1 MKVYIAPCGL
11 GLGHIARCEPIA
23 RKLMNKRAT
32 VIFSTYLDGLQYAER
47 KKLRTVETIPISFK
61 VRLDGS
67 VDFKRTASS
76 SGFSLGVRRFLKQI
90 LKEIGNIASFR
101 ADVVISDSRAS
112 SIVAAKLLGIPTIL
126 LLNQFKVEIVRR
138 PSNVKMSL
146 FDRLF
151 FFIAN
156 IFWIFVRT
164 LLQGIWALSD
174 VILIP
179 DFPLPYT
186 IALGNLAIPKK
197 YQSKVRLI
205 GPITEVKPNQLPS
218 REEIRKKLGFNS
230 NRRLIYAAVS
240 GPRVE
245 RRYLANKLL
254 EILSKPH
261 SDYQVV
267 LSKGEP
273 SSEAYPKKDGDVTV
287 YDWIDDLTQ
296 FELLKACDLLVCRAG
311 HGIVTKALVYGKPL
325 VLIPI
330 PDQTEQYGNANRAV
344 RLGVAEVIMQSE
356 LNEERL
362 LKAIERILISDVYEK
377 RARHVADVTA
387 TLDATQTAIE
397 VVRQL
402 AQRSYAQFRD
412 QLNH

>member
-23 RKLMNKRAT
+23 RRLIEEDAT

-47 KKLRTVETIPISFK
+47 KKFRTVETIPISFK
-61 VRLDGS
+61 VRPDGS

-90 LKEIGNIASFR
+90 RKEIRNIANFR
-101 ADVVISDSRAS
+101 PDVIISDSRAS
-112 SIVAAKLLGIPTIL
+112 SIIAAKLLGVPTIL

-156 IFWIFVRT
+156 AFWMLVRT
-164 LLQGIWALSD
+164 LLEGVWALSD
-174 VILIP
+174 LILIP

-197 YQSKVRLI
+197 YQNRVRLI
-205 GPITEVKPNQLPS
+205 GPIIEVKPDQLPS
-218 REEIRKKLGFNS
+218 KEEVRKKLGFSS
-230 NRRLIYAAVS
+230 NRHLVYAAVS
-240 GPRVE
+240 GPKVE

-254 EILSKPH
+254 EILSNTH
-261 SDYQVV
+261 ADYQIVF
-267 LSKGEP
+267 SKGEP
-273 SSEAYPKKDGDVTV
+273 SSETYPKKYGDVTV

-311 HGIVTKALVYGKPL
+311 HGIITKALTYGKPL
-325 VLIPI
+325 VLVPI
-330 PDQTEQYGNANRAV
+330 PDQTEQHGNASRAV
-344 RLGVAEVIMQSE
+344 RLGVAEVIMQTE
-356 LNEERL
+356 LNEENL
-362 LKAIERILISDVYEK
+362 LKTAHRVLNSDIYER
-377 RARHVADVTA
+377 RARQVADMTGA
-387 TLDATQTAIE
+387 LDATQTAIE
-397 VVRQL
+397 VVKQL
-402 AQRSYAQFRD
+402 ASRS
-412 QLNH
+412 

>member
-1 MKVYIAPCGL
+1 MAPCGL

-23 RKLMNKRAT
+23 RRLIEEGAT
-32 VIFSTYLDGLQYAER
+32 VIFSTYLDGLQYANR
-47 KKLRTVETIPISFK
+47 KKFRTVETIPISFK

-90 LKEIGNIASFR
+90 TKEIRNIASFKP
-101 ADVVISDSRAS
+101 DVIISDSRAS
-112 SIVAAKLLGIPTIL
+112 SIVAAKLLGVPRIL
-126 LLNQFKVEIVRR
+126 LLNQFKVEIARR

-146 FDRLF
+146 FDKLF

-164 LLQGIWALSD
+164 LLEGVWALSD
-174 VILIP
+174 LILIP

-197 YQSKVRLI
+197 YQSRVRLI
-205 GPITEVKPNQLPS
+205 GPIVEVKPDQLPGK
-218 REEIRKKLGFNS
+218 EEIRKKLGFNS
-230 NRRLIYAAVS
+230 NRHLIYAAVS

-245 RRYLANKLL
+245 RRYLANRLL
-254 EILSKPH
+254 EILSNLH
-261 SDYQVV
+261 ADYQVV

-273 SSEAYPKKDGDVTV
+273 SGEAYPKNCGDITV

-296 FELLKACDLLVCRAG
+296 FELLKACDLLVSRAG
-311 HGIVTKALVYGKPL
+311 HGIVTKALTYGKPL
-325 VLIPI
+325 ILIPI

-344 RLGVAEVIMQSE
+344 RLGVAEVIMQTE
-356 LNEERL
+356 LNEENL
-362 LKAIERILISDVYEK
+362 FKATERILNSDIYERK
-377 RARHVADVTA
+377 ARQVAEMTG

-397 VVRQL
+397 VAKQL
-402 AQRSYAQFRD
+402 ASRGQWR
-412 QLNH
+412 

>member
-23 RKLMNKRAT
+23 RRLTEKGAT
-32 VIFSTYLDGLQYAER
+32 VVFSTYLDGLQYAQI
-47 KKLRTVETIPISFK
+47 KKFRTVETIPISFK
-61 VRLDGS
+61 VRADGS

-76 SGFSLGVRRFLKQI
+76 SGFSLGVRRFLRQI
-90 LKEIGNIASFR
+90 LKEVENIASFR
-101 ADVVISDSRAS
+101 PDIIVSDSRAS
-112 SIVAAKLLGIPTIL
+112 SIVAATLLGVPTIL

-138 PSNVKMSL
+138 PSTVKMGL

-164 LLQGIWALSD
+164 LLQRVWALSD
-174 VILIP
+174 TILIP

-197 YQSKVRLI
+197 YQSRVRLI
-205 GPITEVKPNQLPS
+205 GPIVEVKPDQLTS
-218 REEIRKKLGFNS
+218 KEEIRKKLGFNS
-230 NRRLIYAAVS
+230 DRHLIYAAVS

-254 EILSKPH
+254 EILRKPH
-261 SDYQVV
+261 PDYQIV

-273 SSEAYPKKDGDVTV
+273 SSEAYPKECDGVMV

-311 HGIVTKALVYGKPL
+311 HGIVTKAMTYGKPL
-325 VLIPI
+325 ILIPI

-356 LNEERL
+356 LNEENL
-362 LKAIERILISDVYEK
+362 FKAAERILNSDIYEG
-377 RARHVADVTA
+377 RAQRVADMAA
-387 TLDATQTAIE
+387 TLDATKTAIE
-397 VVRQL
+397 VVEQL
-402 AQRSYAQFRD
+402 ASRS
-412 QLNH
+412 

>member
-1 MKVYIAPCGL
+1 MKVYIAPMGL

-23 RKLMNKRAT
+23 RRLMEKGAT

-61 VRLDGS
+61 VRPDGA

-90 LKEIGNIASFR
+90 AKEIRNIASFR
-101 ADVVISDSRAS
+101 PDIIISDSRAS
-112 SIVAAKLLGIPTIL
+112 PIVAARLLGIPTIL

-138 PSNVKMSL
+138 PSGVKMSL

-164 LLQGIWALSD
+164 LLGGVWALSNL
-174 VILIP
+174 ILIP
-179 DFPLPYT
+179 DLPLPYT
-186 IALGNLAIPKK
+186 ISVGNLAIPKR
-197 YQSKVRLI
+197 YQNRVRLI
-205 GPITEVKPNQLPS
+205 GPIIDVKPDQLPS
-218 REEIRKKLGFNS
+218 EEEIRKKFGFNP

-245 RRYLANKLL
+245 RRYLARRLL
-254 EILSKPH
+254 EILCDSQ
-261 SDYQVV
+261 SDYQIV

-273 SSEAYPKKDGDVTV
+273 AGEAYTKKYGDVTV

-296 FELLKACDLLVCRAG
+296 FELLKACDVLVSRAG
-311 HGIVTKALVYGKPL
+311 HGAITKALAYGKPL

-330 PDQTEQYGNANRAV
+330 PDQPEQYGNANRAV
-344 RLGVAEVIMQSE
+344 RLGVGEVIMQTR
-356 LNEERL
+356 LNRETL
-362 LKAIERILISDVYEK
+362 FKAFERILNSDLYET
-377 RARHVADVTA
+377 RARVVADKAA
-387 TLDATQTAIE
+387 TLDATQTVIE
-397 VVRQL
+397 IINRL
-402 AQRSYAQFRD
+402 AQRS
-412 QLNH
+412 

>member
-23 RKLMNKRAT
+23 RRLTEKGAT
-32 VIFSTYLDGLQYAER
+32 VVFSTYLDGLQYAQI
-47 KKLRTVETIPISFK
+47 KKFRTVETIPISFK
-61 VRLDGS
+61 VRADGS

-76 SGFSLGVRRFLKQI
+76 SGFSLGVRRFLRQI
-90 LKEIGNIASFR
+90 LKEVENIASFR
-101 ADVVISDSRAS
+101 PDIIVSDSRAS
-112 SIVAAKLLGIPTIL
+112 SIVAATLLGVPTIL

-138 PSNVKMSL
+138 PSTVKMGL

-164 LLQGIWALSD
+164 LLQGVWALSD
-174 VILIP
+174 TILIP

-197 YQSKVRLI
+197 YQSRVRLI
-205 GPITEVKPNQLPS
+205 GPIVEVKPDQLTS
-218 REEIRKKLGFNS
+218 KEEIRKKLGFNS
-230 NRRLIYAAVS
+230 DRHLIYAAVS

-254 EILSKPH
+254 EILRNPH
-261 SDYQVV
+261 PDYQIV

-273 SSEAYPKKDGDVTV
+273 SSEAYPKECGGVMV

-311 HGIVTKALVYGKPL
+311 HGIVTKAMTYGKPL
-325 VLIPI
+325 ILIPI

-356 LNEERL
+356 LNEENL
-362 LKAIERILISDVYEK
+362 FKAAERILNSDIYEG
-377 RARHVADVTA
+377 RAQRVADMAA
-387 TLDATQTAIE
+387 TLDATKTAIE
-397 VVRQL
+397 VVEQL
-402 AQRSYAQFRD
+402 ASRS
-412 QLNH
+412 